1 MMRSAH
7 AHDRLVAHERLT
19 PRATVQTT
27 PSLTSFLPY
36 FTIVQVSSS
45 CVHMPSPSSLSSSSS
60 LPGFFVVCSLLLLLP
75 RFGHA
80 FLLAPPP
87 PTTNTISISTRPS
100 NALHARV
107 GGGFGFG
114 KRVKGAAEEDDP
126 TTSKFFD
133 ETIYSPY
140 AKRRPVP
147 PYDSTPCACGS
158 GESYANC
165 CFPLHKGLAK
175 AQTPE
180 ALLRSRYTAYLHG
193 FPKYLL
199 SSTHPSSEPMR
210 PKREKAYLQLLDIAC
225 SEENLEQLQ
234 VGVQEAG
241 ETERE
246 AFITFRVKR
255 HVWMSE
261 RSKFLKG
268 EDGGW
273 LFLDEQV

>member
-1 MMRSAH
+1 
-7 AHDRLVAHERLT
+7 
-19 PRATVQTT
+19 
-27 PSLTSFLPY
+27 
-36 FTIVQVSSS
+36 
-45 CVHMPSPSSLSSSSS
+45 
-60 LPGFFVVCSLLLLLP
+60 
-75 RFGHA
+75 
-80 FLLAPPP
+80 
-87 PTTNTISISTRPS
+87 
-100 NALHARV
+100 V

-114 KRVKGAAEEDDP
+114 KRVNVAGAEDEP

-133 ETIYSPY
+133 ETIFSPY
-140 AKRRPVP
+140 SKRRPVP
-147 PYDSTPCACGS
+147 PYDSTPCACDS

-165 CFPLHKGLAK
+165 CFPLHKGLVK

-210 PKREKAYLQLLDIAC
+210 PKREKAYLQLLNIAC
-225 SEENLEQLQ
+225 SEENLKQLQ

-241 ETERE
+241 GTEGE

>member
-1 MMRSAH
+1 MRLAIFVVIS
-7 AHDRLVAHERLT
+7 LLFI
-19 PRATVQTT
+19 PRGDAFKLA
-27 PSLTSFLPY
+27 S
-36 FTIVQVSSS
+36 
-45 CVHMPSPSSLSSSSS
+45 PSPPSTS
-60 LPGFFVVCSLLLLLP
+60 
-75 RFGHA
+75 
-80 FLLAPPP
+80 
-87 PTTNTISISTRPS
+87 TISTSCTSNGMSTT
-100 NALHARV
+100 ALQARV
-107 GGGFGFG
+107 GGGFGFS
-114 KRVKGAAEEDDP
+114 KKNKGAPGGEED
-126 TTSKFFD
+126 KFFD

-140 AKRRPVP
+140 ASRRPQP

-175 AQTPE
+175 ASSPE

-199 SSTHPSSEPMR
+199 TSTHPSSEPMR
-210 PKREKAYLQLLDIAC
+210 PKREKAYLQLLEVAC
-225 SEENLEQLQ
+225 SEENLKQLQ

-241 ETERE
+241 ETEGE

-273 LFLDEQV
+273 LFLDEEV

>member
-1 MMRSAH
+1 
-7 AHDRLVAHERLT
+7 
-19 PRATVQTT
+19 
-27 PSLTSFLPY
+27 
-36 FTIVQVSSS
+36 
-45 CVHMPSPSSLSSSSS
+45 
-60 LPGFFVVCSLLLLLP
+60 
-75 RFGHA
+75 
-80 FLLAPPP
+80 
-87 PTTNTISISTRPS
+87 
-100 NALHARV
+100 V

-114 KRVKGAAEEDDP
+114 KPVKGAPAEDDP

-147 PYDSTPCACGS
+147 PYDSTPCGCGS
-158 GESYANC
+158 GESYALC
-165 CFPLHKGLAK
+165 CYPLHKGLAK

-225 SEENLEQLQ
+225 SEENLKQLQ

-241 ETERE
+241 ETEGE

-255 HVWMSE
+255 HVWMGE